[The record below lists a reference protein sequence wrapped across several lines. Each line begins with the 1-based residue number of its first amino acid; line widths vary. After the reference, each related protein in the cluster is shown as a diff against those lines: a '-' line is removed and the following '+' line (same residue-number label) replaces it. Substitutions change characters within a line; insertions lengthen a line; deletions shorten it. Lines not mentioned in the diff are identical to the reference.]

1 MIKPVVPVARM
12 ACRIAA
18 VVKLWAPAWG
28 GNQFAKGNGRVVS
41 LVVDFPIA
49 RTLGSRSHT
58 GHL

>member
-49 RTLGSRSHT
+49 RT
-58 GHL
+58 